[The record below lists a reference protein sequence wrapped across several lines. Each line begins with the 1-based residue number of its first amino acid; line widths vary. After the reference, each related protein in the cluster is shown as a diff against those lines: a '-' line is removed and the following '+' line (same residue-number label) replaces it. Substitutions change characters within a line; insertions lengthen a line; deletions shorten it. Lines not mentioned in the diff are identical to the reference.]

1 VSAPFYPLGLRV
13 EGRRVLVVGG
23 GTVAQRRVPALLES
37 GADVLLVSPHVTPAL
52 DGLAAAGR
60 ISWAA
65 RRYEESDLDGA
76 WLAVAATNRTEVNAA
91 VAEAAEARRIWC
103 VRADDGTAA
112 TAWTPAVGRHDG
124 VTVAVL
130 GGGDPRRAAT
140 VRDGVVERLA
150 DGSLDSPR
158 FRGVHK
164 GPIPGVALV
173 GAGPGDPE
181 LITVRGRRLL
191 SRADVVVVDRLA
203 PHLLLDELPAH
214 VEVIDAAKIPYGRYM
229 AQEAINTALIEH
241 ALAGRFVVRLK
252 GGDSF
257 VFGRGGEELEACL
270 KAGIP
275 VEVVPGVT
283 SAIAV
288 PARAGI
294 PVTQRGVTHEFAVV
308 SGHLAPDNPESLVDW
323 PALAR
328 LRGTLVIL
336 MGVERLA
343 AITATLIEHGK
354 PADTPAAVIQEGT
367 TAAQRSVVG
376 TVETIARAAA
386 EEGLSHP
393 AIVVIGEVVG
403 LGDRLN
409 ALAAAL
415 TGPSGPST

>member
-1 VSAPFYPLGLRV
+1 MTQFYPLGLRV

-23 GTVAQRRVPALLES
+23 GTVAQRRVPALLDA

-52 DGLAAAGR
+52 DGLA
-60 ISWAA
+60 SA
-65 RRYEESDLDGA
+65 RRLTWEARRFTEADLDGA
-76 WLAVAATNRTEVNAA
+76 WLAIAATSDPEANAA
-91 VAEAAEARRIWC
+91 ITAAAEDRRIWC
-103 VRADDGTAA
+103 VRADDANAA

-130 GGGDPRRAAT
+130 GGGDPRRAAA

-158 FRGVHK
+158 FRGVHT

-203 PHLLLDELPAH
+203 PTLLLDELPAH
-214 VEVIDAAKIPYGRYM
+214 VEVVDAAKIPYGRYV
-229 AQEAINTALIEH
+229 AQEAINAALVEN
-241 ALAGRFVVRLK
+241 ALAGKFVVRLK

-270 KAGIP
+270 EAGIP

-283 SAIAV
+283 SAISV
-288 PARAGI
+288 PAAAGI
-294 PVTQRGVTHEFAVV
+294 PVTHRGVTHEFVVV
-308 SGHLAPDNPESLVDW
+308 SGHVAPDHPDSLVDW
-323 PALAR
+323 PSLGK
-328 LRGTLVIL
+328 LRGTLVVL

-343 AITATLIEHGK
+343 VIADTLIAHGRS
-354 PADTPAAVIQEGT
+354 PGTPAAVIQEGT
-367 TAAQRSVVG
+367 TAKQRSVIG
-376 TVETIARAAA
+376 TLETIARAADS
-386 EEGLSHP
+386 EGLTHP
-393 AIVVIGEVVG
+393 AIIVIGDVVA
-403 LGDRLN
+403 LGERFN
-409 ALAAAL
+409 ALAANL
-415 TGPSGPST
+415 P